1 MTKVGRP
8 STYTIELAQDIC
20 DAVAH
25 SPKMLEEICEE
36 NPNFPV
42 ANTVYKWRLRHAEF
56 GEMFARAKMQQIE
69 PLVNTVISKARA
81 AINDFYDDGEGKRCV
96 NHAAIQ
102 RLRIE
107 LDNIKWYASKL
118 APKIYGMQKIEI
130 GAEQSLL
137 EKIVDKL

>member
-1 MTKVGRP
+1 MSRP
-8 STYTIELAQDIC
+8 STYNDDI
-20 DAVAH
+20 AH
-25 SPKMLEEICEE
+25 EICTAIANTPKMLEEICAE
-36 NPNFPV
+36 NSDFPT
-42 ANTVYKWRLRHAEF
+42 AKCIYEWRLRYPKF
-56 GEMFARAKMQQIE
+56 GEMFARAKQEQIE
-69 PLVNTVISKARA
+69 PLVNTVITKARDA
-81 AINDFYDDGEGKRCV
+81 RNDFYSDGEGKTCV

-118 APKIYGMQKIEI
+118 APKLYGIQKIEI